1 MIEQRELIDK
11 LLETKINEIHKKM
24 DIINNK
30 IEENKELFELEQNKK
45 NWNLKNKETLEE
57 RFNKFE
63 KEFIETFGWNM
74 KNYKEMEEKIKIM
87 ENNENEYLQ
96 KIEIIEQKLN
106 RLGNLEEKIRNLEIF
121 ENNFKRLQPT
131 IENLVFND
139 KIKNVEIL
147 EEKIKKL
154 ERLEDVKLPE
164 IEKEIFN
171 LNKQRKLDILKIN
184 EIDKLKNLITN
195 INEESRNNNKN
206 FNDEIKKL
214 NSLR

>member
-11 LLETKINEIHKKM
+11 LLETKINEIHEKM
-24 DIINNK
+24 DLINNK
-30 IEENKELFELEQNKK
+30 IEENKELFELEQIKK
-45 NWNLKNKETLEE
+45 NWNLKNSETLEE

-139 KIKNVEIL
+139 KIKNIEIL

-154 ERLEDVKLPE
+154 ERLEE
-164 IEKEIFN
+164 N
-171 LNKQRKLDILKIN
+171 NCQ
-184 EIDKLKNLITN
+184 KLKKKYLI
-195 INEESRNNNKN
+195 
-206 FNDEIKKL
+206 
-214 NSLR
+214 